1 MIDERQNMKI
11 KKAVKI
17 VLIVLGA
24 IFLINGVPIIINDE
38 FMEIVKRL

>member
-17 VLIVLGA
+17 VLIVLVA
-24 IFLINGVPIIINDE
+24 IFLIIGVPIIINDE